1 MDATIKTR
9 YSTLEIASFE
19 QQHLGAEAIME
30 NTDAT
35 GAPGSPVAL
44 VRALAATE
52 GVSAMDFAKRILF
65 NVAQASE
72 ALGIILLQQRAYEAA
87 LKRAVTVEEVE
98 AITISY
104 TLG

>member
-9 YSTLEIASFE
+9 YSTPEIASFE
-19 QQHLGAEAIME
+19 QQHLRAEAIMA
-30 NTDAT
+30 NT
-35 GAPGSPVAL
+35 GAPDSPVAL

-52 GVSAMDFAKRILF
+52 GVSAMDFAQRILF
-65 NVAQASE
+65 NVGQASE

-87 LKRAVTVEEVE
+87 LKRAATVEEVE
-98 AITISY
+98 AIIISH